1 MNHHRSFSIIVS
13 LCLAVA
19 HIGCQSRPD
28 TDVLKSEILDFHK
41 KFIDDHL
48 NKNIES
54 FVEDYAE
61 DYIFVAQGE
70 IGYRARDEFTSSFK
84 NYLNSTTFTEYRDLQ
99 EPVIG
104 FSKDGSMAW
113 SIVKVKVAGS
123 RNMEDGSTKDF
134 DVTYAWI
141 TLYERQGDK
150 WIRTV
155 EVSTNN

>member
-1 MNHHRSFSIIVS
+1 MNHHRGFLILVSF
-13 LCLAVA
+13 CLVVA
-19 HIGCQSRPD
+19 HIGCQSMPD
-28 TDVLKSEILDFHK
+28 TDVLGSEILDFHK

-48 NKNIES
+48 NKNIDS
-54 FVEDYAE
+54 FVQDYAE
-61 DYIFVAQGE
+61 NYIFVSNGE
-70 IGYRARDEFTSSFK
+70 IAYRARDEFKSSFR
-84 NYLNSTTFTEYRDLQ
+84 NYLNSTTFTEYRDLE
-99 EPVIG
+99 EPIIG

-113 SIVKVKVAGS
+113 SIVKVKVTGS
-123 RNMEDGSTKDF
+123 RNMEDGSAKDF